1 MAPKSSKKVAGFV
14 KLQVPAGKANPSPP
28 IGTVLGPRG
37 INIMEFCKA
46 FNAQT
51 QQMEAGTPIP
61 VEITIYSDKSFTFIM
76 KTPPNTYFLKK
87 AAGIEK
93 GSTATGRN
101 SAVGKLT
108 IDQIREVARKKMPD
122 LNANDEDAACRML
135 IGSARSI
142 GITVE
147 GEL

>member
-1 MAPKSSKKVAGFV
+1 MAPKTKKIAGYV

-61 VEITIYSDKSFTFIM
+61 VVITIFSDKSFTFIM
-76 KTPPNTYFLKK
+76 KNPPNTYFLKK

-93 GSTATGRN
+93 GCPTTGRG
-101 SAVGKLT
+101 SFVGKLT
-108 IDQIREVARKKMPD
+108 MAQIREIAQKKMED
-122 LNANDEDAACRML
+122 LNANDIEAACRML
-135 IGSARSI
+135 VGSARSI
-142 GITVE
+142 GIQVE
-147 GEL
+147 G

>member
-1 MAPKSSKKVAGFV
+1 MAPKSKKIAGFV

-37 INIMEFCKA
+37 INIMDFCKA

-76 KTPPNTYFLKK
+76 KTPPNTFFLKR

-93 GSTATGRN
+93 GSTATGRS
-101 SAVGKLT
+101 SAVGKVT
-108 IDQIREVARKKMPD
+108 IYQIREIARKKMPD

-147 GEL
+147 GDL